1 MSNQGHCKCQ
11 RCTIRGLMGPVIVV
25 TVGVLFLLA
34 EIRGG
39 FFDFSNTWPVI
50 LVVIGLVSL
59 ASSFASSDGHNA
71 SSSPVPPAIPAPQG
85 MPPAPTSTAPSSS
98 PGQGQ

>member
-1 MSNQGHCKCQ
+1 
-11 RCTIRGLMGPVIVV
+11 MGPVIVV

-39 FFDFSNTWPVI
+39 FFEFSKTWAVI

-59 ASSFASSDGHNA
+59 ASAFASTEGHND
-71 SSSPVPPAIPAPQG
+71 SRSPVPPAQQG
-85 MPPAPTSTAPSSS
+85 MPPVPTSTTPTSGT
-98 PGQGQ
+98 GQGQ

>member
-1 MSNQGHCKCQ
+1 
-11 RCTIRGLMGPVIVV
+11 MGPVIVV
-25 TVGVLFLLA
+25 TIGVLFLLA
-34 EIRGG
+34 QIRGG
-39 FFDFSNTWPVI
+39 FFEFSNTWPVI

-71 SSSPVPPAIPAPQG
+71 SQSPVPPAMPAPQG
-85 MPPAPTSTAPSSS
+85 MPTAPTSTAPTST

>member
-1 MSNQGHCKCQ
+1 MSDRIRCSCQ
-11 RCTIRGLMGPVIVV
+11 RCTTRGLMGPVVVV

-34 EIRGG
+34 QMRGG

-50 LVVIGLVSL
+50 LIVIGLINL
-59 ASSFASSDGHNA
+59 ASSFASSEGHI
-71 SSSPVPPAIPAPQG
+71 SSAAYVPPAVPPAANV
-85 MPPAPTSTAPSSS
+85 PPAPTSQAPTSY